1 MMTVKFVQ
9 IVGNTVVNNLMLT
22 RYPTLTLRFFAGK
35 TGSKMR
41 LMIADQGDPRQLTGR
56 LYDLGETPELKTLR
70 VKALAE
76 LLETRIDAEVK
87 EFQRIRSG
95 G

>member
-9 IVGNTVVNNLMLT
+9 IVGNTIVNNMMLT
-22 RYPTLTLRFFAGK
+22 RYPTLTLRFFAPKNG
-35 TGSKMR
+35 GKMR

-56 LYDLGETPELKTLR
+56 LYDLGDMPELKTLR

-76 LLETRIDAEVK
+76 TLEKRIEAEVK
-87 EFQRIRSG
+87 EFTRIRTG